1 MTNRDRITWKHRRP
15 RKKRGSASYAEGIG
29 LMVFIESR
37 SDRGDKFLGP
47 RRIIFNPGVEKETLH
62 VWNLNLLPPVTN
74 LCSTDEHQFFQQ
86 KYVLS
91 FIIFWNQVA

>member
-1 MTNRDRITWKHRRP
+1 
-15 RKKRGSASYAEGIG
+15 
-29 LMVFIESR
+29 MVFIESR
-37 SDRGDKFLGP
+37 RQVLWATIYEDIG
-47 RRIIFNPGVEKETLH
+47 IIFNPGVEKETLH

-91 FIIFWNQVA
+91 FTLFGTKLHDA